1 MKIKVDYV
9 KSEQALQRFGNMFL
23 TEEAVA
29 LVRN

>member
-23 TEEAVA
+23 TEEAIVS
-29 LVRN
+29 VRS